1 MVARGK
7 LSEEDA
13 RARLR
18 MLPPKSG
25 YIAFLLAVCLICM
38 WCWKNRFFSGIE
50 TIVGVLMLVFSIGL
64 LAFAFRQMRKARR

>member
-1 MVARGK
+1 
-7 LSEEDA
+7 
-13 RARLR
+13 

-25 YIAFLLAVCLICM
+25 YILFLLAIALTCM
-38 WCWKNRFFSGIE
+38 WLFKNGFFRGIE